1 MKPTFSNLILKITK
15 RVLII
20 VVAFLIVN
28 GFMTTASV
36 IIENQLAIN
45 QLENNNWFF
54 MIMTSYDNFIIPIIT
69 FIPYIFVIW
78 FSIYTIIDILKL
90 AKEYS
95 NND

>member
-1 MKPTFSNLILKITK
+1 MKPTLSSLILKIAK

-20 VVAFLIVN
+20 VLAFMIVA
-28 GFMTTASV
+28 GFMTTVNV

-45 QLENNNWFF
+45 QLENNNGFF
-54 MIMTSYDNFIIPIIT
+54 IFMTSYNNFIIPIIT

-78 FSIYTIIDILKL
+78 FSVYTIIDILKL

>member
-28 GFMTTASV
+28 GFMTTANV

-69 FIPYIFVIW
+69 FIPYIFIIW
-78 FSIYTIIDILKL
+78 FSVYTVIDILKL